1 LAPLGWYSAGMK
13 RYLVALA
20 AAVFFAS
27 LPATTQNRLPAQ
39 PEAVVQ
45 SLYEQV
51 VAQHP
56 HGIPEGSDWKIFA
69 PYLSK
74 GLRHRIDL
82 ARACAADW
90 DRQSP
95 DAAKIVSAFGLFSGD
110 EAAPEAFQIEKTEAG
125 KDGSLRVSLSLTRE
139 KPPQRPWTWPVA
151 AVVVREDHHFVIDDV
166 IYVDNHIYDREA
178 DRRHQRLSEY
188 LSAGC
193 DGHRWNAYT
202 LPNQPEAF
210 VRSLYTQVVARRPVG
225 IPGGEDWKVFA
236 PYLSK
241 ALLHRIDSALA
252 CGADWD
258 RQFPDPNLKPEIGW
272 LELGLFSG
280 GDDELELRTFQVE
293 STRSEK
299 DGSFRVYVR
308 LTWGYPPERPW
319 TSSVAATVVRE
330 NGRVVIDEVTYLKD
344 KPEDTEWR
352 LSDGLSSG
360 CDGPRWVGVREKTS
374 K

>member
-1 LAPLGWYSAGMK
+1 MK
-13 RYLVALA
+13 RYLLAWA

-56 HGIPEGSDWKIFA
+56 HGIPEGSDWEIFA

-82 ARACAADW
+82 ARACATDW

-95 DAAKIVSAFGLFSGD
+95 EAAKMVSAFGLFSGD
-110 EAAPEAFQIEKTEAG
+110 EAAPQAFQIQKTEAG
-125 KDGSLRVSLSLTRE
+125 KDGSLRVSLSLSRE

-151 AVVVREDHHFVIDDV
+151 AVVIREDHHFVIDDL

-193 DGHRWNAYT
+193 DGPRWNAHI

-241 ALLHRIDSALA
+241 ALLRRIVLALD

-258 RQFPDPNLKPEIGW
+258 RQFPDPNLKPGFGW

-308 LTWGYPPERPW
+308 LTWEYSPERPW

-330 NGRVVIDEVTYLKD
+330 NDHVVIDEVTYLKD

-352 LSDGLSSG
+352 LSDRLSSG
-360 CDGPRWVGVREKTS
+360 CDGPRWVGVPGKTS